1 MRKIR
6 KEERAQAIEELM
18 NSGKGE
24 AAVYVC
30 VVLQH
35 RIPCAFVGCHRRGR
49 RRGPKE
55 CFRARDMSPLGL

>member
-1 MRKIR
+1 MRKTR
-6 KEERAQAIEELM
+6 KEERAQAIQELT

-35 RIPCAFVGCHRRGR
+35 RIPCAFVGVSQ
-49 RRGPKE
+49 
-55 CFRARDMSPLGL
+55 ARVTQRSQGMLPCP